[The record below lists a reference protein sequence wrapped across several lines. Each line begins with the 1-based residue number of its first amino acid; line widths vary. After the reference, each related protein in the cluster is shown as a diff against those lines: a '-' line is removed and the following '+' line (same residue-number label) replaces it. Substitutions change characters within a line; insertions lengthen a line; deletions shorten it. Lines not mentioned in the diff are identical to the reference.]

1 MLFQTVFSS
10 GAGTSLICYPICY
23 LYCAQLG
30 SVAQSCPTLCDPMD
44 CSPPGLPVHHWLLE
58 LTQLRSTESV
68 MPSNQLIL
76 CHLAHNMLSV
86 SGWWGC
92 FDARNAVFSFLV
104 TPPSR
109 DIDWLIQS
117 TYMYWVQNICWTW
130 ERFPVALYCYVL
142 QKSPDLVVYCRIFI
156 YLFILFTFGCTWSS
170 LPFRLSSSCGEP
182 GLFSSCRARVSPC
195 SADFLPTA
203 RGLLPAVRTFSLK
216 CAAFSL
222 QWLLLC
228 RAWFLGR
235 MGSEVVAPGSR
246 AQTR

>member
-1 MLFQTVFSS
+1 MLLHTCITKLLLWARVCFSRLCS
-10 GAGTSLICYPICY
+10 PLGQEPHLICYTICY

-92 FDARNAVFSFLV
+92 FDARNAVFTCLV

-109 DIDWLIQS
+109 DIDRLINP
-117 TYMYWVQNICWTW
+117 VNI
-130 ERFPVALYCYVL
+130 YVL
-142 QKSPDLVVYCRIFI
+142 STKYMLDVGKV
-156 YLFILFTFGCTWSS
+156 
-170 LPFRLSSSCGEP
+170 SSC
-182 GLFSSCRARVSPC
+182 FV
-195 SADFLPTA
+195 
-203 RGLLPAVRTFSLK
+203 
-216 CAAFSL
+216 
-222 QWLLLC
+222 LLC
-228 RAWFLGR
+228 LA
-235 MGSEVVAPGSR
+235 EKSR
-246 AQTR
+246 PCRVL